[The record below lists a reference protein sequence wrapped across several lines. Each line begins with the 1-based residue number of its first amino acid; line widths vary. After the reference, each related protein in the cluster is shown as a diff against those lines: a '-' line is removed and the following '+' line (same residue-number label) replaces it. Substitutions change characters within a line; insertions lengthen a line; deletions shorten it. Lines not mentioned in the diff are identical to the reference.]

1 MNSTIIFLKEKAQHY
16 VNDCK
21 HSTDFINLD
30 EKDKDL
36 YEFIIYRTPTKFYD
50 YLLENEYNKINDLYI
65 EDWLNILAQISQGM
79 VHNDEEPIFL
89 PTDFCKSQ
97 IINGW
102 FTYYISDLDLDI
114 YEDEDE
120 AKINISI
127 VCADREYPIGTFY
140 LEDKALYSLV
150 DEYLKKS
157 GCTDELISHK
167 IHVMLEYYMMHNDE
181 IDYKYVINEIVKVYK
196 STIVTAIV
204 VNEERVE
211 I

>member
-1 MNSTIIFLKEKAQHY
+1 MNSTITFLKEKAQHY

-50 YLLENEYNKINDLYI
+50 YLLANEYNKIDDLYI

-114 YEDEDE
+114 YENE

-140 LEDKALYSLV
+140 LEDKALNSLV
-150 DEYLKKS
+150 DNYLKKS
-157 GCTDELISHK
+157 GCNDELINSK
-167 IHVMLEYYMMHNDE
+167 MNTIVECYLMYNDD
-181 IDYKYVINEIVKVYK
+181 INYKYIINELIKVYK
-196 STIVTAIV
+196 SNIVTAIV
-204 VNEERVE
+204 VNEER
-211 I
+211 ININ